1 VEFGGVLILP
11 AMARRTIETVFAQ
24 LIKWADMVIQ
34 KSVNQPM
41 LPFAIIVI
49 NGLKKEVRG
58 PHQYPYEC
66 IAHTNQSVGEQRGRL
81 VERRTD

>member
-1 VEFGGVLILP
+1 
-11 AMARRTIETVFAQ
+11 VFAQ

-58 PHQYPYEC
+58 PHQCPYEC
-66 IAHTNQSVGEQRGRL
+66 IAYTNQSVSEQRGRL
-81 VERRTD
+81 VE